1 MGKASVSVLI
11 PYYNARLTIE
21 RAINSIVK
29 QTMLPD
35 EVIIIDDCSI
45 DKETDGVLHKI
56 KEKYSGYF
64 RVVLLKTE
72 KNMGPGSARNRGWE
86 AAKSRYVAFLDADDA
101 WHPQKI
107 EIQYKIMENDATIK
121 ISCHRILVEVN
132 YDSKI
137 SFEEKNTNEVP
148 FFYNINKW
156 KTLFKHNA
164 TGTSTVMIDRD
175 IQLRFTEN
183 MRYAEDYLLYLKIL
197 FTYRGIVI
205 DEVLCRYF
213 KELYGASG
221 LTGDL
226 WKLEK
231 GELKCFY
238 LLAKEKY
245 IPNILLVVLFIWSYL
260 KYLRRV
266 LIKKLR
272 N

>member
-1 MGKASVSVLI
+1 MEKASVSVLI

-21 RAINSIVK
+21 RAVNSIAK

-35 EVIIIDDCSI
+35 EVIIIDDCST
-45 DKETDGVLHKI
+45 DKETNRVLHHV
-56 KEKYSGYF
+56 KEKYRNYF
-64 RVVLLKTE
+64 KITLLKTE
-72 KNMGPGSARNRGWE
+72 KNAGPGSARNRGWE
-86 AAKSRYVAFLDADDA
+86 AAKGRYVAFLDADDA

-107 EIQYKIMENDATIK
+107 EIQYEMMKNDETIK
-121 ISCHRILVEVN
+121 FSCHRIVVDVDC
-132 YDSKI
+132 DSKI
-137 SFEEKNTNEVP
+137 YFEEENINIAP

-164 TGTSTVMIDRD
+164 TGTPTVMIDRD

-197 FTYRGIVI
+197 FTDRGIVI
-205 DEVLCRYF
+205 DEVLCKCF
-213 KELYGASG
+213 KELYGVSG

-245 IPNILLVVLFIWSYL
+245 IPTILLVVLFTLNEIT
-260 KYLRRV
+260 
-266 LIKKLR
+266 